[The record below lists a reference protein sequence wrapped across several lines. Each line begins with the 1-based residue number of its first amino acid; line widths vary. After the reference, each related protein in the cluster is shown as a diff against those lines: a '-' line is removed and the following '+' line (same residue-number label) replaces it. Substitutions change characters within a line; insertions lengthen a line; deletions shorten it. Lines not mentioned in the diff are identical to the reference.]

1 LHVSLFYSKYF
12 SCTVTGNI
20 LRADVFVNRINRIEI
35 TTTTRELLLGQS
47 PELLDV
53 IAFDDT
59 GNLFSSLDGLVFDWE
74 LITVEGSIQAS
85 SVLR

>member
-1 LHVSLFYSKYF
+1 M
-12 SCTVTGNI
+12 
-20 LRADVFVNRINRIEI
+20 FVNRINRIEI

-53 IAFDDT
+53 LAFDDT

-74 LITVEGSIQAS
+74 LITVTGSIEAS

>member
-74 LITVEGSIQAS
+74 LITVEGSIEAS

>member
-1 LHVSLFYSKYF
+1 MINNILFS
-12 SCTVTGNI
+12 STVTGNI
-20 LRADVFVNRINRIEI
+20 LRGDVFVNRINRIEI

-47 PELLDV
+47 HELLNV

-74 LITVEGSIQAS
+74 LVTVSGSIEAS

>member
-1 LHVSLFYSKYF
+1 M
-12 SCTVTGNI
+12 TGNI

-47 PELLDV
+47 PELLDG

-74 LITVEGSIQAS
+74 LLTVSGSIEAS

>member
-1 LHVSLFYSKYF
+1 M
-12 SCTVTGNI
+12 TGNI

-74 LITVEGSIQAS
+74 LLTVSGSIEAS

>member
-1 LHVSLFYSKYF
+1 
-12 SCTVTGNI
+12 
-20 LRADVFVNRINRIEI
+20 VFVNRINRIEI

-59 GNLFSSLDGLVFDWE
+59 GNLFSSLDGLAFDWE
-74 LITVEGSIQAS
+74 LITVKGSIEAS

>member
-1 LHVSLFYSKYF
+1 M
-12 SCTVTGNI
+12 TGNI

-59 GNLFSSLDGLVFDWE
+59 GNLFSSLDGFVFDWE
-74 LITVEGSIQAS
+74 LLTVSGSIEAS

>member
-1 LHVSLFYSKYF
+1 M
-12 SCTVTGNI
+12 
-20 LRADVFVNRINRIEI
+20 FVNRINRIEI
-35 TTTTRELLLGQS
+35 TTTTTELLLGQS

-74 LITVEGSIQAS
+74 LITVPGSIKAS

>member
-1 LHVSLFYSKYF
+1 M
-12 SCTVTGNI
+12 TGNI

-35 TTTTRELLLGQS
+35 TTTTRELLGQS

-74 LITVEGSIQAS
+74 LLTVSGSIEAS

>member
-1 LHVSLFYSKYF
+1 M
-12 SCTVTGNI
+12 TGNI

-59 GNLFSSLDGLVFDWE
+59 GNLFSSLDGLVFVWE
-74 LITVEGSIQAS
+74 LVTVSGSIEAS

>member
-1 LHVSLFYSKYF
+1 M
-12 SCTVTGNI
+12 TGNI

-74 LITVEGSIQAS
+74 LVTVSGSIEAS

>member
-1 LHVSLFYSKYF
+1 M
-12 SCTVTGNI
+12 
-20 LRADVFVNRINRIEI
+20 FVNCINRIEI

-53 IAFDDT
+53 LAFDDT

-74 LITVEGSIQAS
+74 LITVTGSIEAS

>member
-1 LHVSLFYSKYF
+1 M
-12 SCTVTGNI
+12 
-20 LRADVFVNRINRIEI
+20 FVNRINRIEI

-74 LITVEGSIQAS
+74 LITVTGSIEAS

>member
-1 LHVSLFYSKYF
+1 M
-12 SCTVTGNI
+12 TGNI

-35 TTTTRELLLGQS
+35 TTMRELLLGQS
-47 PELLDV
+47 PELLDG

-74 LITVEGSIQAS
+74 LLTVSGSIEAS

>member
-1 LHVSLFYSKYF
+1 M
-12 SCTVTGNI
+12 
-20 LRADVFVNRINRIEI
+20 
-35 TTTTRELLLGQS
+35 
-47 PELLDV
+47 

-74 LITVEGSIQAS
+74 LVTVSGSIEAS

>member
-1 LHVSLFYSKYF
+1 M
-12 SCTVTGNI
+12 TGNI
-20 LRADVFVNRINRIEI
+20 LHADVFVNRINRIEV
-35 TTTTRELLLGQS
+35 TTTTREHLLGQS

-74 LITVEGSIQAS
+74 PLTVSGSIEAS

>member
-1 LHVSLFYSKYF
+1 M
-12 SCTVTGNI
+12 
-20 LRADVFVNRINRIEI
+20 FVNHISRIEI

-53 IAFDDT
+53 IAFDGT

-74 LITVEGSIQAS
+74 LITVTGSIEAS